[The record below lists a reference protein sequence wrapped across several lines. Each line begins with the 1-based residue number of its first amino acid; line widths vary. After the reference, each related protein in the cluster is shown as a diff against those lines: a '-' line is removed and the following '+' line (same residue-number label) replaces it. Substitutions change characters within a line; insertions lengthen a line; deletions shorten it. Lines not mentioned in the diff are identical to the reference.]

1 MLRFKWFFSFLNFP
15 IVEDSGGSEY
25 VAAVDEP
32 VEAEQSPQDA
42 VLADLGLDDGETA
55 SPSEGKPEEASTSV
69 DEKPADAPAE
79 DVEKPVDEAEK
90 KPESLTDADLAPL
103 DSKNPKTN
111 ERFQKVTEGYKQ
123 EKQRADT
130 LAADNQRLN
139 ESFEAFRQLG
149 YNDEYAAQDLVNFS
163 EYRKVI
169 YSGDEKAFQQII
181 SDQIKQFETV
191 HGKRVSIS
199 ASTLDD
205 FPDLKEKV
213 EAFEL
218 DEDLAREV
226 ARNRKIQERANRDSD
241 IRNQQQQ
248 SLQQQQQAL
257 HQSFS
262 AVEAMQAN
270 WQKNDPDFIA
280 ILPHLRPMMGEIG
293 ELTKKGVYSVTQWP
307 QLLDMQYRSL
317 KKALSESRQ
326 VRVDDTPLRGN
337 GHQGGRP
344 APSSPQ
350 EAVLQE
356 LGLDGE

>member
-1 MLRFKWFFSFLNFP
+1 MLRFNWLLSFLNFS
-15 IVEDSGGSEY
+15 IIDDGGGSE
-25 VAAVDEP
+25 AAAIVEP
-32 VEAEQSPQDA
+32 SQTEEQESPQDA
-42 VLADLGLDDGETA
+42 VLADLGLDDG
-55 SPSEGKPEEASTSV
+55 SPVEDQTKEEPVTDDKPVEEAV
-69 DEKPADAPAE
+69 IDDADKPVEEEKPA
-79 DVEKPVDEAEK
+79 
-90 KPESLTDADLAPL
+90 SLTDADLAPL

-130 LAADNQRLN
+130 LAADNQRLSD
-139 ESFEAFRQLG
+139 SFEAFRQLG

-181 SDQIKQFETV
+181 SEQIKQFETV

>member
-15 IVEDSGGSEY
+15 IVEDGGGSED
-25 VAAVDEP
+25 VATVDEP
-32 VEAEQSPQDA
+32 VEVAQSPEEA
-42 VLADLGLDDGETA
+42 VLADLGLDDGATA
-55 SPSEGKPEEASTSV
+55 NPSEGKPEEAATSV
-69 DEKPADAPAE
+69 DEKPVEAAPAE
-79 DVEKPVDEAEK
+79 DVEKPAEGTEK
-90 KPESLTDADLAPL
+90 NPETLTDADLAPL

-139 ESFEAFRQLG
+139 ESFDAFRQLG
-149 YNDEYAAQDLVNFS
+149 YSDEYAAHDLVNFA
-163 EYRKVI
+163 EYRKAI

-181 SDQIKQFETV
+181 SEQLKQFETA

-213 EAFEL
+213 EALEL
-218 DEDLAREV
+218 DEDLAHEV
-226 ARNRKIQERANRDSD
+226 ARNRKIQERANRDNE
-241 IRNQQQQ
+241 IRGQQQH
-248 SLQQQQQAL
+248 SQQQQQEEL
-257 HQSFS
+257 QKSFYS
-262 AVEAMQAN
+262 VETMQAN
-270 WQKNDPDFIA
+270 WQKNDPDFSA
-280 ILPHLRPMMGEIG
+280 ILPHLRSQMEEIG
-293 ELTKKGVYSVTQWP
+293 ANYPPAMWP
-307 QLLDMQYRSL
+307 KLLDMQYKSL
-317 KKALSESRQ
+317 KKALSEYRQ